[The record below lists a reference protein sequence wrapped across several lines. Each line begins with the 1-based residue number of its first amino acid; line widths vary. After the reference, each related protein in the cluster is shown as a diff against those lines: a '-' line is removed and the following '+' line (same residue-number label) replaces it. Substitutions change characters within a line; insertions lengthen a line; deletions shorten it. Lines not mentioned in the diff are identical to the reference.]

1 MASKPEI
8 LVVDDDPDLQ
18 ETIRLVLEGNGY
30 AVRTAGGGREARQ
43 AIAARRPDL
52 VLLDVMM
59 ATDTEGLDLAL
70 ELRNQDA
77 TASLPIILLTCFLDK
92 VRAEGPDQFQHVLG
106 EPWPARWLFEKPVD
120 TRRLLAK
127 IETVL
132 AEG

>member
-30 AVRTAGGGREARQ
+30 AVRTAGSGREARQ
-43 AIAARRPDL
+43 AIAAGRPDL

-92 VRAEGPDQFQHVLG
+92 VRAEGPDQFQHILG